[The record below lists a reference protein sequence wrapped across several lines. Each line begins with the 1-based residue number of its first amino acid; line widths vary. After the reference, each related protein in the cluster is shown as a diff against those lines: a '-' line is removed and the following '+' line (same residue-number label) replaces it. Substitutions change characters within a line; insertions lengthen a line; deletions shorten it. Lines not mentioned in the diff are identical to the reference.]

1 MKSIFYLLYF
11 IFFEIFQKFFFV
23 LNQKKIII
31 NNEEKF
37 LQSNKLLWEKVIDQ
51 NKIKF
56 NNEFILIT
64 NIVSLPSYAVLVG
77 TLGKYISLIKK

>member
-51 NKIKF
+51 NKIKRELEAMKLDKIEEEEEELF
-56 NNEFILIT
+56 
-64 NIVSLPSYAVLVG
+64 LV
-77 TLGKYISLIKK
+77 